1 MRNKVLITV
10 TAANATVALFYL
22 LAHLIPVIYHS
33 FYRIDNVAEYLHR
46 VTLSNGKSYIVSELG
61 GIIEE

>member
-10 TAANATVALFYL
+10 TIANVIVALFYL

-33 FYRIDNVAEYLHR
+33 FYRIDNMAEYLHR
-46 VTLSNGKSYIVSELG
+46 VTVNGKSYIVSELG